1 MMTSEQIENLEMI
14 AESAKQFAEAH
25 IRPQMMEWDESQHF
39 PKDVMHK

>member
-25 IRPQMMEWDESQHF
+25 IRPQKLECDQ
-39 PKDVMHK
+39 